1 MNEDEKCTQATIG
14 ELNAPDK
21 ASLKHRREEEETLR
35 TLGYEWVTD
44 AQAWVPGDEWSNN
57 YMPLLR
63 NFEARALAD
72 SINDFIKGDN
82 K

>member
-1 MNEDEKCTQATIG
+1 MTENEKCMQVPIA
-14 ELNAPDK
+14 EPDAPDQ
-21 ASLKHRREEEETLR
+21 ASLKHRREEETLR

-44 AQAWVPGDEWSNN
+44 AQAWVPGCEWSND

-72 SINDFIKGDN
+72 SINDFIK
-82 K
+82 